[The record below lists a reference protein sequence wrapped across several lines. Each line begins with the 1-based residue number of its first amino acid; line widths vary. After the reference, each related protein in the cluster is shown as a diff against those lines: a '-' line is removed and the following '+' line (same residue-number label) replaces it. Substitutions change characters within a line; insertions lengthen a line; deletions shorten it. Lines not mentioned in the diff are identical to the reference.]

1 LAVFST
7 STYITHMKNDSGAR
21 TETPDDVVDHISRLM
36 NEAEA
41 LMVGPVSEKTK
52 DRISELR
59 ARFDELQAKAGVVYE
74 DARKKVI
81 QGAKATDET
90 IRAHPYESLAVAL
103 GIGVLIGALIRRSN
117 H

>member
-1 LAVFST
+1 
-7 STYITHMKNDSGAR
+7 MKNDSGAR

>member
-1 LAVFST
+1 MFST